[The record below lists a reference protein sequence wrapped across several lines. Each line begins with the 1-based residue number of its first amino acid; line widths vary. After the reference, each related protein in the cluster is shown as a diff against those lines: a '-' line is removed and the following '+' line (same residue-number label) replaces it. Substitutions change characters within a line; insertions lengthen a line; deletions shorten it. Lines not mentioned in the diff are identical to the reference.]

1 MATKTGNKYRA
12 IFNDFPNGDKAS
24 VMIDA
29 LSDMDK
35 LSWEDI
41 FWCAKYVIVHK
52 KYQDVEDTISAML
65 VIFDKGLQYSENA
78 ELFVEAKSLLAD
90 LYIENKQY
98 DSAFLCLLTL
108 LEKTEKVSPETYLKL
123 VYAEMHTNSLA
134 QILKSPTL
142 FINDLGKSGKQYVK
156 RQIEIYQEFLTISTA
171 FLKEQEKCQVDLP
184 TIEKAAISY
193 GLAESSE
200 WKSFST
206 VIASFATKKKPDTKN
221 VKKKEPEKVNPP
233 QTATKKTPPTTKTVG
248 GRKKVA
254 APTSV
259 IESQKLTTLAEV
271 IKKATGVIKNK
282 QPHKIT
288 HAPSTS
294 TSHQTPI
301 DAASTTTSIAS
312 QQASP
317 QSSDMKALLEMMAGI
332 QKMVVA
338 NSEQLTTLRADL
350 DSAKANSV
358 DAAAIEARLKSGEDE
373 NSALQAQLDEMR
385 KKLAES
391 EAERSSMEE
400 TIARQGAELEIRKK
414 LEFSDDEKK
423 LLEAYKGV
431 YIFDTCAI
439 MHRTDL
445 LEFIGDDEIVRV
457 PKVVLE
463 ELNKHKSNRY
473 DSDISKNGQRAIK
486 AIRIYK
492 ISVRFDYE
500 DSHPE
505 LIPEDYEDS
514 NDNRI
519 LSCAMRYKLYT
530 GLPVVIITDDYDLL
544 NKATSEHIEAVTA
557 QEFISR
563 KIQEAE
569 EARRLQAEAQTETE
583 SVDED
588 NTADDTEQRK
598 KALLEFLQSKIST
611 KHGMTQ
617 AEVDVLR
624 NNGITKYGEFVNL
637 TEEELS
643 SYKAKN
649 GLSFTAHFLVV
660 QKKVRHYIDEISGNN
675 TESI

>member
-35 LSWEDI
+35 LSWEDV

-52 KYQDVEDTISAML
+52 KYQDVEDTISSML

-98 DSAFLCLLTL
+98 DSAFLSLLTL

-123 VYAEMHTNSLA
+123 VYAEMHTNSLT

-142 FINDLGKSGKQYVK
+142 FINDLGKSGKQFVK

-171 FLKEQEKCQVDLP
+171 FLKEQEKCQVDMP
-184 TIEKAAISY
+184 TIEKAAVSY

-200 WKSFST
+200 WKEFSAA
-206 VIASFATKKKPDTKN
+206 IASFSTKKKPTTKK
-221 VKKKEPEKVNPP
+221 VEKKEPEKVNPP
-233 QTATKKTPPTTKTVG
+233 QTATKKTPPSTKTVS

-254 APTSV
+254 TPTSV
-259 IESQKLTTLAEV
+259 TEPQKLTTLAEV
-271 IKKATGVIKNK
+271 IKKATGVINNK
-282 QPHKIT
+282 QPRKIIHK
-288 HAPSTS
+288 PSTS
-294 TSHQTPI
+294 TSQHTSI
-301 DAASTTTSIAS
+301 DTAPTTTSIAS
-312 QQASP
+312 QQAAP

-400 TIARQGAELEIRKK
+400 TIARQGAELESRKK

-431 YIFDTCAI
+431 FIFDTCAI

-544 NKATSEHIEAVTA
+544 NKAASEHIEAVTA

-569 EARRLQAEAQTETE
+569 EARRLQAESNVETE
-583 SVDED
+583 PSEED
-588 NTADDTEQRK
+588 STDDAEQRK
-598 KALLEFLQSKIST
+598 KALLDFLQSKITT

-660 QKKVRHYIDEISGNN
+660 QKKVRHHIDEITGNN
-675 TESI
+675 TESE